1 MNFMSHFERIIR
13 ECAINIEYIINE
25 YDKYRYVSNRR
36 FTELQKRVAL
46 LEGPSPNLIQTQ
58 NITDTSV
65 VNTEDSEHTEVI
77 SPEDVVVQIDDT
89 SRNVLLKSPES
100 INDDAWVH
108 VDNIINDD

>member
-1 MNFMSHFERIIR
+1 MSHFERIIR

-58 NITDTSV
+58 NINITDTPL
-65 VNTEDSEHTEVI
+65 NTEDGDSTEVI

-89 SRNVLLKSPES
+89 SRNVLLKSPERA
-100 INDDAWVH
+100 NDDAWVH
-108 VDNIINDD
+108 VDNIINDA